1 MGVMEVTDWV
11 TVMVTVVITTA
22 KDQPMPNLILVTMV
36 LDTMDILTDTMDTVT
51 IMANDQLMLML
62 MVTTGVTM
70 VDTMD
75 ILTVMVTVTG
85 AKLTDQNLPFLT
97 NPRFPKKICPL
108 YPG

>member
-1 MGVMEVTDWV
+1 
-11 TVMVTVVITTA
+11 
-22 KDQPMPNLILVTMV
+22 
-36 LDTMDILTDTMDTVT
+36 
-51 IMANDQLMLML
+51 MANDQLMLMLML

-85 AKLTDQNLPFLT
+85 AKLTDQNLPVLT
-97 NPRFPKKICPL
+97 SPIFPKKICPL

>member
-11 TVMVTVVITTA
+11 TVMVTVVITMA

-62 MVTTGVTM
+62 MLMVTTGVTM

-75 ILTVMVTVTG
+75 ILTVMVTVG

-97 NPRFPKKICPL
+97 NPKFPIK
-108 YPG
+108 

>member
-1 MGVMEVTDWV
+1 MG
-11 TVMVTVVITTA
+11 VMVTVVITMA
-22 KDQPMPNLILVTMV
+22 KDQLMLNLILVTMV
-36 LDTMDILTDTMDTVT
+36 LDTMDILMDTMDMVT
-51 IMANDQLMLML
+51 IMANDQLMLMLML

-97 NPRFPKKICPL
+97 NTKFPKKICPL
-108 YPG
+108 YPV

>member
-1 MGVMEVTDWV
+1 MG
-11 TVMVTVVITTA
+11 VMVTVVTTMA
-22 KDQPMPNLILVTMV
+22 KDQLMPNLILVTMV
-36 LDTMDILTDTMDTVT
+36 LDTMDILMDTMDMVT
-51 IMANDQLMLML
+51 IMANDQLMLMLML

-97 NPRFPKKICPL
+97 NPKFPKKICPL
-108 YPG
+108 